1 MSLSPGTKLGPYE
14 ILTPLG
20 FGGMGEVYRARDPSL
35 GRDVALKVLRPDA
48 TGDPVRLER
57 FTREARTIAAL
68 NHPHIVTIFSTEESE
83 GIRFLTMELVEGVSL
98 DAIIPPRGLPA
109 ERLAEVA
116 LQLADAIAAAHEKG
130 ITHRD
135 LKPANVMVDGSGR
148 LKVLDFGLAK
158 VTATGVGLDHTQL
171 DLSRERV
178 VVGTIPYMSPEQIEG
193 KPLDHKTDIF
203 SFGVLLHELATG
215 ERPFQGDSPAAL
227 MSAIL
232 RDAPPPLTTRR
243 PDLPERV
250 GEIVR
255 RCLEKAPRDRYRA
268 ADELQAEIR
277 QINCA
282 PATRPAPA
290 PTTSKDEA
298 LSLAVMPFKAQGGD
312 PVAEALASGLTE
324 EVGTGVARFSYVNA
338 VTRCGAKPGARYVLD
353 GRVRKAGPSVRV
365 NAQLVDTTTGASLW
379 AETYTRDLTSEDTFD
394 VQDDVSGRIVATVAD
409 SHGVLTRAMSVVARS
424 KAVTSSYEAVLRGLG
439 YWQLGTP
446 EEHAEVRDC
455 LERAVGGAPD
465 YADAWGSLALM
476 YIEEH
481 KHGFNARPDP
491 FGRAQAAIRR
501 ALALDAAN
509 QFAYHALAQASFFQH
524 DLSAF
529 APAANRA
536 IALNPLDG
544 GTVAYMGI
552 LIAYSG
558 DWERGVEIAD
568 RAINLN
574 PHHPGWYR
582 FAAFYNCYRKGADA
596 DALAIGHRLAMGMPT
611 YYYSHVAVAVA
622 HAQLGHRAEARAALT
637 QAVKLVPDLGAA
649 LPGEMEK
656 WLHWNPDL
664 RARIIDGLCKAGLGS
679 GTAPAVAER

>member
-1 MSLSPGTKLGPYE
+1 MPLTSGTRIGPYE
-14 ILTPLG
+14 VVGALG
-20 FGGMGEVYRARDPSL
+20 AGGMGEVYRAHDAIL

-48 TGDPVRLER
+48 TADPARFER
-57 FTREARTIAAL
+57 FTREARAIAAL
-68 NHPHIVTIFSTEESE
+68 NHPNIVTIFSTEESE
-83 GIRFLTMELVEGVSL
+83 GVRFLTMELVEGASL

-109 ERLAEVA
+109 ERLVEVA
-116 LQLADAIAAAHEKG
+116 LQLADALAAAHEKG

-135 LKPANVMVDGSGR
+135 LKPGNVMLDRSGR
-148 LKVLDFGLAK
+148 VKILDFGLAK
-158 VTATGVGLDHTQL
+158 VITATEGGLAHTQL
-171 DLSRERV
+171 NLSREGV

-193 KPLDHKTDIF
+193 KPVDHRTDIF

-215 ERPFQGDSPAAL
+215 ERPFQGGSPAAL

-232 RDAPPPLTTRR
+232 RDPPPPVTIRR
-243 PDLPERV
+243 PDLSESV
-250 GEIVR
+250 DHVIR
-255 RCLEKAPRDRYRA
+255 RCLEKDPRDRYQA
-268 ADELQAEIR
+268 AGDIRHEIQRSAQAIEAR
-277 QINCA
+277 WA
-282 PATRPAPA
+282 ATLEPPK
-290 PTTSKDEA
+290 PPKDGA
-298 LSLAVMPFKAQGGD
+298 LSLGVMPFKAQAGE
-312 PVAEALASGLTE
+312 PVAAALASGLTE
-324 EVGTGVARFSYVNA
+324 DIGTGFARFSYVNVVNRTA
-338 VTRCGAKPGARYVLD
+338 DVTHGARYVLD
-353 GRVRKAGPSVRV
+353 GRVRTAGPTVRV
-365 NAQLVDTTTGASLW
+365 STQLVDTTSGASLW
-379 AETYTRDLTSEDTFD
+379 AETYTRDITPARTFD

-409 SHGVLTRAMSVVARS
+409 SYGVLTRAMSVVARS
-424 KAVTSSYEAVLRGLG
+424 KEVTSPYEAVLRGLG

-446 EEHAEVRDC
+446 EEHAHVREG
-455 LERAVGGAPD
+455 LEKAVEHTPE

-529 APAANRA
+529 GPAAERA

-596 DALAIGHRLAMGMPT
+596 DALEIGQRLALGMPT
-611 YYYSHVAVAVA
+611 YYYSHLALAVA
-622 HAQLGHRAEARAALT
+622 HAQLGHLEAARAALAE
-637 QAVKLVPDLGAA
+637 AVKLVPDFAA
-649 LPGEMEK
+649 AVPREMEK
-656 WLHWNPDL
+656 WLHWNPEL
-664 RARIIDGLCKAGLGS
+664 RARIAEGLGKAG
-679 GTAPAVAER
+679 APLCP